1 MKSNHGIHLQF
12 SLLGKR
18 VTDIE
23 DEYEMI
29 LVTNRLTYYE
39 EVECSCET
47 PIRRWIGINEEAV
60 TRGHILLMDS
70 QS

>member
-47 PIRRWIGINEEAV
+47 PIRR
-60 TRGHILLMDS
+60 
-70 QS
+70 